1 MFKEKWKLK
10 GRITIQ
16 HLILIV
22 VGVSV
27 TAIVL
32 MTIKGAIDSAYM
44 QGLQNAL
51 E

>member
-1 MFKEKWKLK
+1 MFKEIWKQK
-10 GRITIQ
+10 GGITVQ
-16 HLILIV
+16 QLVLIV
-22 VGVSV
+22 IGVSV
-27 TAIVL
+27 TAVVI